1 MSQALLQAVKLSHA
15 FDYPLYHDVNVS
27 LQTGQSMAV
36 VGRSGSGKSTL
47 LHTLSTFLKPD
58 SGSVML
64 CGKDIYTLNEEA
76 LEQLRRDEIGII
88 FQAHYLFKG
97 MTGRE
102 NIEIAT
108 LLSGEEIGG
117 TLLKELEI
125 EGVIDQKIGDLS
137 GGQQQRVSI
146 ARVLSKKPK
155 IIFADEPT
163 GNLDK
168 QTAMLVI
175 TVLLNYIRRADAAL
189 FLVTHDDEV
198 ASRCDLHYRLEEQT
212 LSPVSTL

>member
-1 MSQALLQAVKLSHA
+1 MSQALLEAVKLSHA
-15 FDYPLYHDVNVS
+15 FDYPLYHDVSVM
-27 LQTGQSMAV
+27 LQAGESMAV

-64 CGKDIYTLNEEA
+64 CGKDVYTLKEEA
-76 LEQLRRDEIGII
+76 LEQLRREEIGIV

-108 LLSGEEIGG
+108 LLSGEDIDP
-117 TLLKELEI
+117 LLLRELEI
-125 EGVIDQKIGDLS
+125 EEVIDQKIGDLS

-155 IIFADEPT
+155 VIFADEPT

-168 QTAMLVI
+168 QTAMLVM
-175 TVLLNYIRRADAAL
+175 TVLLNYITKADAAL
-189 FLVTHDDEV
+189 FMVTHDDEI
-198 ASRCDLHYRLEEQT
+198 AGRCDRQYRLEGQI
-212 LSPVSTL
+212 LSAV